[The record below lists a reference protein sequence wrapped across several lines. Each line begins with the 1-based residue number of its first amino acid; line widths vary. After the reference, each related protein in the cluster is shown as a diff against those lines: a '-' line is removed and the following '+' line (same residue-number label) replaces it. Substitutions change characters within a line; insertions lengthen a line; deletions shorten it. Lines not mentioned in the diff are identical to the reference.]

1 MNFSETLS
9 SLVSVMTVSGFE
21 KTASDKLCRLLSHLD
36 FDSVT
41 SDRVGNIIIRKSPSE
56 KAPVLVLDAHLDE
69 IGFRVREICGS
80 LVRLAAVGGID
91 TVILSASEV
100 TIHGKRDVYGV
111 FAIPAGEDEP
121 KLDEL
126 LVDTALAE
134 DELKEIV
141 SVGDGVTFSA
151 PVLPMI
157 NSRLV
162 GRAFDDK
169 ALAAALICA
178 VAETP
183 REALAFDVH
192 LAISSREEIGGAGA
206 AYAALTADPVGAVI
220 CDVNFATAPGITD
233 DESGK
238 LGGGPMVSI
247 SAVTDRLMT
256 DMILDIA
263 KENGVAT
270 SPVVESTSTGT
281 NASHVYVAGRG
292 IPCAVVSLP
301 EAGMHTASECISLAD
316 AESLIKLIRLTVTSD
331 DLAKMLSEREDSFN
345 V

>member
-1 MNFSETLS
+1 MNYSEILA

-21 KTASDKLCRLLSHLD
+21 KTGSDKLCRMLDEFD
-36 FDSVT
+36 FDSV
-41 SDRVGNIIIRKSPSE
+41 SCDRVGNIIIRKSPIKE
-56 KAPVLVLDAHLDE
+56 MPAIVLDAHLDE

-80 LVRLAAVGGID
+80 LLRLAPVGGID
-91 TVILSASEV
+91 TVILPASEV
-100 TIHGKRDVYGV
+100 TIHGKKNVMGV
-111 FAIPAGEDEP
+111 FSLHEGDSEP
-121 KLDEL
+121 KLDQL
-126 LVDTALAE
+126 YVDTALSE
-134 DELKEIV
+134 DELREIIT
-141 SVGDGVTFSA
+141 VGDGVSFKA
-151 PVLPMI
+151 PITEMI
-157 NSRLV
+157 NSRLT

-183 REALAFDVH
+183 REELAFDVY

-206 AYAALTADPVGAVI
+206 AYAALCADPVGAVI
-220 CDVNFATAPGITD
+220 CDVNFASAPGISD

-247 SAVTDRLMT
+247 SAVTDREMT
-256 DMILDIA
+256 EAILSIA
-263 KENGVAT
+263 KENSIST

-301 EAGMHTASECISLAD
+301 EAGMHTASECINVED
-316 AESLIKLIRLTVTSD
+316 AESLTRLIRLTVCDTA
-331 DLAKMLSEREDSFN
+331 LAKSLKTREDNFN

>member
-1 MNFSETLS
+1 MNYSEILA

-21 KTASDKLCRLLSHLD
+21 KTASDKLCRMLGKFD

-41 SDRVGNIIIRKSPSE
+41 CDRVGNVIIRKSPS
-56 KAPVLVLDAHLDE
+56 KLSPAIVLDAHLDE
-69 IGFRVREICGS
+69 IGFRVCEICGN
-80 LVRLAAVGGID
+80 LLRLAPVGGID

-100 TIHGKRDVYGV
+100 TIHGKRDIKGV
-111 FAIPAGEDEP
+111 FSLPDGDEEP

-126 LVDTALAE
+126 YVDTALTE
-134 DELKEIV
+134 DELHSLV
-141 SVGDGVTFSA
+141 TVGDGVSFKA
-151 PVLPMI
+151 PITKMI
-157 NSRLV
+157 NSRLA

-183 REALAFDVH
+183 REELAFDVH
-192 LAISSREEIGGAGA
+192 LVISSREEIGGAGA
-206 AYAALTADPVGAVI
+206 AYAALCADPVGAVI
-220 CDVNFATAPGITD
+220 CDVNFATAPGISD

-238 LGGGPMVSI
+238 LGGGPMVSL
-247 SAVTDRLMT
+247 SAVTDREMT
-256 DMILDIA
+256 EAILNIA
-263 KENGVAT
+263 NENAIPT

-301 EAGMHTASECISLAD
+301 EAGMHTASECINIKD
-316 AESLIKLIRLTVTSD
+316 AEFLMRLIRLTVGCHS
-331 DLAKMLSEREDSFN
+331 LAVSLKTREEAFN